1 MRYFGISGILWL
13 YKSNVLSFSFTY
25 RTLTNVTATFFT
37 IHFVTLLAHHNMPT
51 TCIDHTWLR
60 CATYFTLL
68 FIVILIW
75 CAFCLWFFLLK
86 VWLINWA
93 SIGNIFV
100 LTLTFILLR
109 LFFRFL
115 FFMLWLYLWNFI
127 LIKRKR
133 LK

>member
-13 YKSNVLSFSFTY
+13 YESNVLSFSFTNGAF
-25 RTLTNVTATFFT
+25 TDVTATFFT
-37 IHFVTLLAHHNMPT
+37 IHFVTLLTHHNMPT
-51 TCIDHTWLR
+51 TRVDHTWLR

-75 CAFCLWFFLLK
+75 CAFCLWFFLFK
-86 VWLINWA
+86 VRLINWT
-93 SIGNIFV
+93 SIGDIFV
-100 LTLTFILLR
+100 LTLAFIFLR

-127 LIKRKR
+127 LIKRKC